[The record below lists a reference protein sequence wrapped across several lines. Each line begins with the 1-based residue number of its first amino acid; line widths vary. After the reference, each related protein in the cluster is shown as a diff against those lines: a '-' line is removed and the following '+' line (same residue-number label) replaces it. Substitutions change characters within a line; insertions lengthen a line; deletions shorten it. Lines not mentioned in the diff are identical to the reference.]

1 MRIERN
7 PETDGYGDG
16 DIPEIDTER
25 YKDGARVEGLPEPS
39 GEHRDGPGGN
49 GYPVSL

>member
-7 PETDGYGDG
+7 PDTDGYGDG

-25 YKDGARVEGLPEPS
+25 YRDGAQVDGLPES
-39 GEHRDGPGGN
+39 FRERRDGPGGD
-49 GYPVSL
+49 